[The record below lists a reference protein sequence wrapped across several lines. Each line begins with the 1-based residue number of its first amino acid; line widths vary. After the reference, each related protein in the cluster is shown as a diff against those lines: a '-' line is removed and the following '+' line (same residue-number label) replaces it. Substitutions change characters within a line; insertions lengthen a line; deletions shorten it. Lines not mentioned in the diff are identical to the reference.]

1 MVQSYT
7 KNGLFLIRSKKKKK
21 IGNSNTVS
29 KITENRSS
37 RSEVFYKEGVLRNL
51 AMFTGKYLC

>member
-37 RSEVFYKEGVLRNL
+37 RSEVFCKEGVLRNL
-51 AMFTGKYLC
+51 AKFTGKYLC